1 MTPTT
6 PLPQLAAAAR
16 RGPAWPW
23 PLPALLAWL
32 LGWGLWLA
40 AQALGAPATLAWLAA
55 LAGSLALAWRCQ
67 GVWRRLLAALGFPLS
82 AWALVPTGDWP
93 SWLWLLM
100 VLPLMAAYPPRAW
113 RDAPLFPTP
122 AGALAGLDRFV
133 PAPASVLDAGC
144 GLGHGLAALHAV
156 WPQTRLH
163 GVEWSRPAGP
173 LGGLALQ
180 GRVYPACRHVGRFL
194 GRARSG
200 LPLPA
205 PREHA
210 ARLGQGQAEMR
221 PGAGWSAW
229 SSLCRVRPEVAC
241 LKAAGRRPVW
251 VYACPC
257 RRPTEGSTG
266 GRRADNPPQAP
277 RRLRPGGVP
286 SGNSA
291 RTPPCSSSSAGS

>member
-23 PLPALLAWL
+23 PLPALLAWS

-40 AQALGAPATLAWLAA
+40 AQALGAPATVAWLAA

-163 GVEWSRPAGP
+163 GVEWSPLLARWAAWRCRAACIRRADMWAVSWAGHDLVYLFQRPESM
-173 LGGLALQ
+173 Q
-180 GRVYPACRHVGRFL
+180 
-194 GRARSG
+194 RAWAKASR
-200 LPLPA
+200 
-205 PREHA
+205 
-210 ARLGQGQAEMR
+210 EMR
-221 PGAGWSAW
+221 PGAWLV
-229 SSLCRVRPEVAC
+229 SLEFAVPGQPEVAC

-251 VYACPC
+251 VYRLGAT
-257 RRPTEGSTG
+257 TEVSTG
-266 GRRADNPPQAP
+266 GRQGR
-277 RRLRPGGVP
+277 
-286 SGNSA
+286 
-291 RTPPCSSSSAGS
+291 

>member
-6 PLPQLAAAAR
+6 PLPQLAAAR
-16 RGPAWPW
+16 RGLAWPW
-23 PLPALLAWL
+23 PLPALLAWS

-163 GVEWSRPAGP
+163 GVEWSPLLARWAAWRCRAACIRRADMWAVSWAGHDLVYLFQRPESM
-173 LGGLALQ
+173 Q
-180 GRVYPACRHVGRFL
+180 
-194 GRARSG
+194 RAWAKASR
-200 LPLPA
+200 
-205 PREHA
+205 
-210 ARLGQGQAEMR
+210 EMR
-221 PGAGWSAW
+221 PGAWLV
-229 SSLCRVRPEVAC
+229 SLEFAVPGQPEVAC

-251 VYACPC
+251 VYRLGAT
-257 RRPTEGSTG
+257 TEVSTG
-266 GRRADNPPQAP
+266 GRQGR
-277 RRLRPGGVP
+277 
-286 SGNSA
+286 
-291 RTPPCSSSSAGS
+291 